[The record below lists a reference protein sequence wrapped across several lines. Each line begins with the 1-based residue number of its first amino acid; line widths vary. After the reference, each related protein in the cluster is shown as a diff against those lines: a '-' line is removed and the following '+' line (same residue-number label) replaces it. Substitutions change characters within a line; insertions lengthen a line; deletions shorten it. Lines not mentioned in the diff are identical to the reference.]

1 MRRLT
6 ALTLL
11 CGALGAHAMETCRV
25 LDPELQGQYEGGCD
39 ASGLA
44 NGAGTAS
51 SNIAIYRG
59 EFLLGKKHGQGSKQ
73 WLKTGDRYKGEFDDD
88 FRHGWGIYRWGSASQ
103 WAGQEY
109 TGQFNRDKLEGIGT
123 YLWPNGDKFS
133 GTWKNNLRYG
143 ESYMEQRQ
151 RIQLELIQ
159 KHIQSS
165 SRPMLC
171 QARQQGLIA
180 RVLIRGEVKQAQ
192 PAPQVLFEINLD
204 QLSGQSLGQTKL
216 TETAQQIVQW
226 SPCQ

>member
-1 MRRLT
+1 
-6 ALTLL
+6 
-11 CGALGAHAMETCRV
+11 METCRV